1 MRIEKR
7 PLAKGQLWRMAN
19 KHLEIVE
26 LGKRLTHY
34 RLLTRVDQRGAPLRL
49 GGAAEV
55 EAYLEA
61 HQAKLVTAEDVT
73 PEPAAISPAQPTP
86 RTPKRAAKST
96 KSPKAKK
103 P

>member
-61 HQAKLVTAEDVT
+61 HQAKLVTEEDVSQKAAALV
-73 PEPAAISPAQPTP
+73 PAPPSPRAS
-86 RTPKRAAKST
+86 KRPA

-103 P
+103 S

>member
-1 MRIEKR
+1 MRIERR

-61 HQAKLVTAEDVT
+61 HQAKLVTEDDVVEKPVALV
-73 PEPAAISPAQPTP
+73 PEPPSL
-86 RTPKRAAKST
+86 RTPKRST
-96 KSPKAKK
+96 RSPKAKK
-103 P
+103 S